1 MEEQTLGLTQVLAVN
16 LTQPFNKERAGHLMC
31 AESSEELLNVL
42 NHNMQKEINDSNV
55 DFSPGPGLLP
65 GVESQPICI
74 LKKRSQPL
82 VV

>member
-55 DFSPGPGLLP
+55 DFSPGLLVYYQVWSHSP
-65 GVESQPICI
+65 SVS
-74 LKKRSQPL
+74 
-82 VV
+82 